1 MFIILATTVWFE
13 VLAGFHFCYMYFCNF
28 ENRKIL
34 RIPLAREPGGS
45 QINYGLYGSV
55 FDKLQVY
62 LLFKGAIYVNFKEIG

>member
-1 MFIILATTVWFE
+1 
-13 VLAGFHFCYMYFCNF
+13 MYFYNF

-34 RIPLAREPGGS
+34 RIPLAHEPGGS
-45 QINYGLYGSV
+45 QINYGLYGPV